1 MPKSP
6 NIIGNV
12 ITKMIRKEELEL
24 DLKLKIAD
32 TINDFFVD
40 KITNTTV
47 YPNKNSYL
55 QEISDLIQFRDE
67 FIEKWK
73 ELLK

>member
-1 MPKSP
+1 
-6 NIIGNV
+6 
-12 ITKMIRKEELEL
+12 MIKKEDIEL

-32 TINDFFVD
+32 AINDFFVD
-40 KITNTTV
+40 KIQNTKV
-47 YPNKNSYL
+47 SINKNYYL

-67 FIEKWK
+67 FIKEHE

>member
-1 MPKSP
+1 MRCRAVS
-6 NIIGNV
+6 I
-12 ITKMIRKEELEL
+12 MIKKEELEL

-40 KITNTTV
+40 KIQNTKV
-47 YPNKNSYL
+47 QLNKNYYL

-67 FIEKWK
+67 FIEKYK
-73 ELLK
+73 EFLK